1 MQWVGVLVA
10 FALVL
15 DLPVGAQAPTG
26 NRSATAKGRVFRVHD
41 AGAHG
46 GKSPLLADCDE
57 TVIMP
62 SPLSPRPPLRRA
74 TYSARPTRPHHPHIR
89 PKRHVTHKHFVHHA
103 RHQSAH
109 HRRRPAAHRPAGR
122 RAVLHRVT
130 YVSPLCAKR
139 SEAINQ
145 MLGLPGYEVT
155 QPPIAADSTPDVL
168 PTFVDLPPVIGPAPI
183 AGGGGGPTGPG
194 PIVVFPGGPIY
205 PPGPGPIIVGPPGPP
220 VGPPVTPPVVSSAP
234 EPSSWAMMLFGMM
247 LIGGTARR
255 RAARRDA

>member
-1 MQWVGVLVA
+1 MRWVGVLVA

-15 DLPVGAQAPTG
+15 DLPAAAQTPAG
-26 NRSATAKGRVFRVHD
+26 NGSATAKKHVS
-41 AGAHG
+41 GARDS
-46 GKSPLLADCDE
+46 KSPLLADCNE

-74 TYSARPTRPHHPHIR
+74 TYSARPTRPHHRHIR
-89 PKRHVTHKHFVHHA
+89 PKRHAAHKHVARHA
-103 RHQSAH
+103 GHQSAH
-109 HRRRPAAHRPAGR
+109 HRRRPTARRPADR

-145 MLGLPGYEVT
+145 MLGLPGYYVT
-155 QPPIAADSTPDVL
+155 QPPIAADSGPDVL
-168 PTFVDLPPVIGPAPI
+168 PTFVDLPPIIGPGPI

-194 PIVVFPGGPIY
+194 PIIVFPGGPIF

-220 VGPPVTPPVVSSAP
+220 VGPPVSPPVTPPIISSAP

-247 LIGGTARR
+247 LVGGAARR
-255 RAARRDA
+255 RAVRKAT